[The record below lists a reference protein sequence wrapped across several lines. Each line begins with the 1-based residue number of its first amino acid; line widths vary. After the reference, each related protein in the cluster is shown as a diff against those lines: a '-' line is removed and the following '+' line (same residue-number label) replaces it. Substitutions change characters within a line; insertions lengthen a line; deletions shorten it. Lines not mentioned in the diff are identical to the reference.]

1 MNATEDGHP
10 LGESPAVD
18 GCTVCR
24 TEPARAVEGHRV
36 CVSHEGIATEL
47 ADLKRRV
54 GEAESSD
61 PLDAI
66 RRLSGLGMLQ
76 GADKLAATEQLA
88 ERQAQALNVV
98 RDLHSPCC
106 NICKSPCCIV
116 CLADPVRDYPCDRR
130 GRRMTA
136 PERPV
141 SEQARDLADQLQAVV
156 DQLPTYAARTPD
168 LSIGFGIRLSRLVE
182 RLAKQVEALQ

>member
-24 TEPARAVEGHRV
+24 TEPARTVEGHRV
-36 CVSHEGIATEL
+36 CVSHEGMATEL

-54 GEAESSD
+54 GEAGSSD

-66 RRLSGLGMLQ
+66 QRLSGLGMLQ

-88 ERQAQALNVV
+88 ERQAQALNKI
-98 RDLHSPCC
+98 RELH
-106 NICKSPCCIV
+106 
-116 CLADPVRDYPCDRR
+116 
-130 GRRMTA
+130 
-136 PERPV
+136 
-141 SEQARDLADQLQAVV
+141 
-156 DQLPTYAARTPD
+156 RTVKD
-168 LSIGFGIRLSRLVE
+168 ALGLSICAYCRVMEPCTTIR
-182 RLAKQVEALQ
+182 AIDEAGA